1 MRKRDEADVAWVG
14 RFIVSPLRWSATPLT
29 RDQLTERVL
38 DHAWNNFGVKWQ
50 RTTAARRVRD
60 GLELLLDGDQPV
72 ISAGHGY
79 KLAAEATAEEREH
92 AAQLADVVGT
102 FRQPTFWSHESTV
115 QSAPSSHAIES
126 WTQPPAAR
134 EQ

>member
-14 RFIVSPLRWSATPLT
+14 RFIVSTLRWSATPLT

-92 AAQLADVVGT
+92 AAQLAEHAGVQLIEKARKIRAAKLPAEPEQLDL
-102 FRQPTFWSHESTV
+102 FRRT
-115 QSAPSSHAIES
+115 A
-126 WTQPPAAR
+126 
-134 EQ
+134 